1 MSSNSDQTKV
11 RFAYFGFSSG
21 ATLDKRKAR
30 VLHYQEPAEAN
41 KPKFLRVFGVMCIE
55 HHLRGR

>member
-1 MSSNSDQTKV
+1 V

-21 ATLDKRKAR
+21 GTLDKRKAR
-30 VLHYQEPAEAN
+30 VVHYQEPAEAN

-55 HHLRGR
+55 HHVEGR